1 MGSNI
6 KKKLAGKASAS
17 VAPMAK
23 PAVRQKRERR
33 GIQSADKAA
42 EVLMALVETGAVPL
56 RELAGAVD
64 MPTSLAHR
72 YLASLMASGLA
83 TQNAVTGLYDLG
95 PSASRIGAAAIAR
108 VAPLRLAGEAMP
120 ALVARTGLTALL
132 TVLGDRGPTIIRW
145 ERSYVPFVTTL
156 AVGSTLPLTGSASGR
171 ALLAFTPERVRTRL
185 IELNASSNKNE
196 SETKLAQ
203 RFILIRK
210 RGFDT
215 ADSTVVP
222 GLSAISAPVL
232 DLQNEAV
239 ASLTLVGAHTDV
251 VRAGSGAVA
260 ALLESAAEISRACG
274 SSLQFHSTDQRKSR
288 RSVEG
293 S

>member
-1 MGSNI
+1 MGSSI
-6 KKKLAGKASAS
+6 KKKSPTRAAAA
-17 VAPMAK
+17 APLLAK
-23 PAVRQKRERR
+23 PASRQKRERR

-56 RELAGAVD
+56 RDLARAVD

-95 PSASRIGAAAIAR
+95 PSAIRIGAAAIAR
-108 VAPLRLAGEAMP
+108 VAPLRLAGEAMA

-171 ALLAFTPERVRTRL
+171 ALLAFMPDRVTKKL
-185 IELNASSNKNE
+185 IQLNASPNKNE
-196 SETKLAQ
+196 SAAKLAE
-203 RFILIRK
+203 RFLLIRK

-222 GLSAISAPVL
+222 GLSAISAPIL

-239 ASLTLVGAHTDV
+239 ASLTLVGAHADV
-251 VRAGSGAVA
+251 VRAGSMAIA
-260 ALLESAAEISRACG
+260 ALLATAGEVSRACG
-274 SSLQFHSTDQRKSR
+274 SSVTF
-288 RSVEG
+288 G
-293 S
+293 